1 MGLRLGVD
9 IGGTFTDLA
18 LVDEES
24 GEQTTYKVSSTPSDY
39 SAAVIDAIKALSTEH
54 GIAPSALS
62 FLSHATTVVTNAILE
77 SKGARAAL
85 ITTDGF
91 RDILEIRRQSRAK
104 LYDIFQP
111 PPRSSSPGTCALKSP
126 SESMPMA
133 TYTNHW
139 TSPSSTE
146 S

>member
-18 LVDEES
+18 VVDEDT
-24 GEQTTYKVSSTPSDY
+24 GEQTTYKLSSTPSDY
-39 SAAVIDAIKALSTEH
+39 SAAVIDAITTLSTDH
-54 GIAPSALS
+54 GIAPSSLS

-91 RDILEIRRQSRAK
+91 RDILEIRRQSRA
-104 LYDIFQP
+104 
-111 PPRSSSPGTCALKSP
+111 RSSYPDTCAWKSLNA
-126 SESMPMA
+126 SMRTA
-133 TYTNHW
+133 TCTSRW
-139 TSPSSTE
+139 TSPNWTASLPS
-146 S
+146 